1 MTRVL
6 RHAVRKASCR
16 CAASR
21 RKIVFPE
28 IAMLETNRH
37 PLPLDQVEAFCRKY
51 GVSEFSL
58 FGSILRDDFSADSDV
73 DVLVTL
79 EAGRTLTPESYLDM
93 RDELS
98 AMFGGREIDLVQK
111 RLLTNPFRR
120 QEILATR
127 RVLYAA

>member
-1 MTRVL
+1 M
-6 RHAVRKASCR
+6 
-16 CAASR
+16 
-21 RKIVFPE
+21 PE
-28 IAMLETNRH
+28 IASH
-37 PLPLDQVEAFCRKY
+37 PLPLKQIEAFCRKY
-51 GVSEFSL
+51 GIAEFSL
-58 FGSILRDDFSADSDV
+58 FGSILRDDFAPGSDV

-79 EAGRTLTPESYLDM
+79 EPGRTMTPESYLDM

-98 AMFGGREIDLVQK
+98 AMFDGREVDLVQK

>member
-1 MTRVL
+1 M
-6 RHAVRKASCR
+6 
-16 CAASR
+16 
-21 RKIVFPE
+21 PQ
-28 IAMLETNRH
+28 IAGY
-37 PLPLDQVEAFCRKY
+37 PLPLEQIEDFCRKY
-51 GVSEFSL
+51 GVAEFSL
-58 FGSILRDDFSADSDV
+58 FGSILRNDFGPGSDV

-79 EAGRTLTPESYLDM
+79 KPGHTMTPESYLDM

-127 RVLYAA
+127 QVLYAA